1 MRHIKLT
8 DDVVPLHELKA
19 KASYWLG
26 HVAKNRRPVLI
37 TQNGRPAG
45 VLLDPRDFEETQE
58 RARFVEAVNAGIKD
72 ADAERFISENEL
84 DQMLK
89 DATRKTRK

>member
-1 MRHIKLT
+1 MRRIKLT
-8 DDVVPLHELKA
+8 DDVVPLHEFKA
-19 KASYWLG
+19 RVSYWFG

-45 VLLDPRDFEETQE
+45 VLLDPRDFEEVQE
-58 RARFVEAVNAGIKD
+58 RARFVEAVNAGIED
-72 ADAERFISENEL
+72 ADAKRFVSEREL

-89 DATRKTRK
+89 NTTRKPRK